1 MSEAS
6 DLNDRSSPK
15 SILKKPRDKPKQKSF
30 QWDEMNILATYHPA
44 DKTYGHMKIDEPKTP
59 FVYETDDGTGS
70 TYGATFSAEDLA
82 ARLAV
87 ASHGNDEDK
96 FPGDPHALDLTDPVE
111 AEHQRRFREKRRLHY
126 NEFMA
131 AKMARDQPANDEDED
146 DPDLE
151 RAAQEAIRNARL
163 NAALSRMPPSPSSS
177 NRERRSRS
185 PQP

>member
-1 MSEAS
+1 M
-6 DLNDRSSPK
+6 NNRSSPK
-15 SILKKPRDKPKQKSF
+15 SILKKPREKPKQKSF

-59 FVYETDDGTGS
+59 YVYETDDGTGS
-70 TYGATFSAEDLA
+70 TYGASFSAEDLA

-87 ASHGNDEDK
+87 ASHGSDEDK
-96 FPGDPHALDLTDPVE
+96 LPSAAKTLEQTDPAE
-111 AEHQRRFREKRRLHY
+111 AEHQRQFREKRRLHY

-131 AKMARDQPANDEDED
+131 AKMAREQAANDEDDE

-151 RAAQEAIRNARL
+151 RAAKEAARNARL

-185 PQP
+185 PQSPI